1 MLRALFARKRMNLES
16 LKTEITEYCKAHHLT
31 KFAAEE
37 ILELLQDGE
46 TVDWV
51 MSMLVPAEQQ
61 SQHGRLAELLAGI
74 RQEVY
79 QEPAAP
85 TQETAIETAL
95 DTETELS
102 PEEQA
107 AEDAELADMAMSMLP
122 PGVDARQ
129 FKKFMSSPQGALM
142 ADFALFCQEKGVDMQ
157 NFGGGKIAP
166 AGVPDDIRGLQEEW
180 MKTPREG
187 LEGKT
192 PGELLDGRP
201 LIPQKVE
208 TVRRSEPK
216 VGRNDPCPCG
226 SGKKYKKCHGTEL
239 A

>member
-1 MLRALFARKRMNLES
+1 MNLES
-16 LKTEITEYCKAHHLT
+16 LKTELSEYCQAHHLT
-31 KFAAEE
+31 KFAPDE
-37 ILELLQDGE
+37 IVELLQDGE

-51 MSMLVPAEQQ
+51 MSMLAPAEQQ
-61 SQHGRLAELLAGI
+61 SQHSRLVELLTSI

-79 QEPAAP
+79 QETAAP
-85 TQETAIETAL
+85 SQEAAIEAAL
-95 DTETELS
+95 DTETGFELS

-107 AEDAELADMAMSMLP
+107 AEQAKLAEMVMTMLP

-129 FKKFMSSPQGALM
+129 FKKFMNSPQGALM

-157 NFGGGKIAP
+157 NFGGEKITP
-166 AGVPDDIRGLQEEW
+166 AGVPDDIRRLQEEW
-180 MKTPREG
+180 MKTPREA

-192 PGELLDGRP
+192 PGELLDGRM
-201 LIPQKVE
+201 LLPQKVE

-226 SGKKYKKCHGTEL
+226 SGKKYKKCHGMES